1 MFRISTW
8 APNSSP
14 LHKYKW
20 AKLSRGNLSNL
31 VRVNNIN
38 SNYSSIRH
46 KMDSEGSRWPM
57 KMVLNGS
64 KSSLT
69 TPNICNLRLTVFT
82 NLRVGEWIFV
92 GDLVTKIR

>member
-1 MFRISTW
+1 
-8 APNSSP
+8 
-14 LHKYKW
+14 
-20 AKLSRGNLSNL
+20 
-31 VRVNNIN
+31 
-38 SNYSSIRH
+38 
-46 KMDSEGSRWPM
+46 MDSEGSRWPM